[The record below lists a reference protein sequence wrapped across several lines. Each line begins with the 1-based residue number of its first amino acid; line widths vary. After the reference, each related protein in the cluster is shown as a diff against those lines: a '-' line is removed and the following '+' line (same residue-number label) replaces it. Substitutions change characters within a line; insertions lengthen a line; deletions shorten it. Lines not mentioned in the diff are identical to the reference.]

1 MSRPL
6 LILVA
11 VLVVLF
17 AGLAWLGSRVTEV
30 PRSRIEKPVTN
41 DAAPR

>member
-6 LILVA
+6 LILIA
-11 VLVVLF
+11 MLVVLF
-17 AGLAWLGSRVTEV
+17 AGLVWLGNRVTEV
-30 PRSRIEKPVTN
+30 PQTRIEKPVKN